1 MEKTIDYQD
10 FDASF
15 KEICQ
20 LKLHL
25 AEIRIDK
32 MKLVHEQRYELA
44 ADFREKELEVIRKLR
59 LIHAQLNELNELTE
73 LKKETFHQKNN
84 LRKLMNELT
93 FLFDNY
99 EECLKLKTETR
110 IKELKEIQIEI
121 IKSGIDEDKRSVVL
135 SELFEKR
142 ELLALLNQLLKA
154 RTRR

>member
-20 LKLHL
+20 LKLLL
-25 AEIRIDK
+25 AEIRMDK

-44 ADFREKELEVIRKLR
+44 ADLREKELDVIRKLR
-59 LIHAQLNELNELTE
+59 LIHAQLNDLNEQTE

-84 LRKLMNELT
+84 LRKLMNELA

-99 EECLKLKTETR
+99 EERLKLKTETR
-110 IKELKEIQIEI
+110 IKELKQIQIEI
-121 IKSGIDEDKRSVVL
+121 IKSGINEDKRSVVL

-154 RTRR
+154 RTKR

>member
-10 FDASF
+10 FETSF
-15 KEICQ
+15 KEICR
-20 LKLHL
+20 LKLLL

-44 ADFREKELEVIRKLR
+44 ADFREKELDVISKLR
-59 LIHAQLNELNELTE
+59 LIHAQLNDLNEQTE

-84 LRKLMNELT
+84 LRKLMNELA

-99 EECLKLKTETR
+99 EERLKLKTETR

-121 IKSGIDEDKRSVVL
+121 IKSGIDEEKRSVIL

-154 RTRR
+154 RARR